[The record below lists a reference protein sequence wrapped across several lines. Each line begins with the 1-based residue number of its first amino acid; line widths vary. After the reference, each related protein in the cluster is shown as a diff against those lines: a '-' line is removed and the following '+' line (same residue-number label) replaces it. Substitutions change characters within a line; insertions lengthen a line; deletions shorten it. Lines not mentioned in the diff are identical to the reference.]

1 MARLNLQSIKKIDK
15 IRNTIHES
23 VVATYTVFSYNEEK
37 YLQIDTY
44 GKQDRVCPEKISQ
57 SIQLDIES
65 ANYLIAL
72 LKEEFCI

>member
-23 VVATYTVFSYNEEK
+23 VVTTYTVFSYNEEK

-57 SIQLDIES
+57 SIQLDRES
-65 ANYLIAL
+65 AGYLVAL
-72 LKEEFCI
+72 LKIEFDI